1 MDPAVL
7 GDDFDVN
14 AARLCGLLAE
24 STGGPGPAVETFL
37 FPVALLG
44 LFVLFIVMPM
54 RREARVR
61 RSMLGMLKKGDRVLI
76 NGFMIGNIV
85 QILKPENSADEELL
99 VKVDDNANIKLR
111 VLRSSVT
118 RILKSDES
126 TAKEGA

>member
-1 MDPAVL
+1 MIFEL
-7 GDDFDVN
+7 T
-14 AARLCGLLAE
+14 GLLADATE
-24 STGGPGPAVETFL
+24 PARGPGTGMDTLIFL
-37 FPVALLG
+37 VAPLA

-61 RSMLGMLKKGDRVLI
+61 KNMLGLLKKGDRVLL
-76 NGFMIGNIV
+76 NGFMIGNVV
-85 QILKPENSADEELL
+85 QIIKPENPTGEEELL

-111 VLRSSVT
+111 VLRGSVT